1 MMVTSGRHLTG
12 TCTLDYPV
20 FMAQKAKKQISLFV
34 EPDQL
39 QKLQTLSDVTLAPVG
54 ALIRAAIDDYLE
66 KRKSELKR
74 G

>member
-1 MMVTSGRHLTG
+1 M
-12 TCTLDYPV
+12 DYHVP
-20 FMAQKAKKQISLFV
+20 MAKVKKQISLFV

-66 KRKSELKR
+66 KRKVEIKK

>member
-1 MMVTSGRHLTG
+1 
-12 TCTLDYPV
+12 
-20 FMAQKAKKQISLFV
+20 MAQKAKKQISLFV